1 MTRKEDDHRD
11 EYFTYEVDIS
21 FSDVVSRGSVVYI
34 DGKVVQI
41 QV

>member
-21 FSDVVSRGSVVYI
+21 FSDRFSMGKVVYI
-34 DGKVVQI
+34 GGKVVQI